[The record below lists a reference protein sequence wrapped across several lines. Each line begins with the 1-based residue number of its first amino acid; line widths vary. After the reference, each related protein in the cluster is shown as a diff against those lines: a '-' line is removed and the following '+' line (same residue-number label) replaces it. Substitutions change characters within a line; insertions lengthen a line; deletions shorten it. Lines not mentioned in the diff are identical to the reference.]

1 LIPSLATGRGDVVL
15 AVGVSYLMEQGLRQY
30 FESQRSGLMAEESK
44 SDRVKFV
51 YNAQFPSSTAV
62 VLDYLINN
70 DVFTSR
76 QGRQRAI
83 DAISAFY
90 RPLAEEE
97 RGEMSEEQVQ
107 TVASVC
113 VEQLVKQINNLCD
126 RYQLANPITDRPS
139 SATISDDR
147 LESILKSG
155 FQTIADAIQGSGLS
169 MDSSLSSSPN
179 LEQGGVMD
187 DDELWDGRN

>member
-1 LIPSLATGRGDVVL
+1 
-15 AVGVSYLMEQGLRQY
+15 
-30 FESQRSGLMAEESK
+30 MAEESK

-76 QGRQRAI
+76 QGRQRAM

-107 TVASVC
+107 AVTSVC
-113 VEQLVKQINNLCD
+113 VEQLVKQIDTLCD
-126 RYQLANPITDRPS
+126 LYQLPNPITDRPG
-139 SATISDDR
+139 SAAISGDR
-147 LESILKSG
+147 LESILESG
-155 FQTIADAIQGSGLS
+155 FQTIADAIRDSGLS
-169 MDSSLSSSPN
+169 VDSSLSSPPN
-179 LEQGGVMD
+179 LEQGVVMN
-187 DDELWDGRN
+187 DDELWDIDLLDIISSGII

>member
-1 LIPSLATGRGDVVL
+1 
-15 AVGVSYLMEQGLRQY
+15 
-30 FESQRSGLMAEESK
+30 MAEDSK

-76 QGRQRAI
+76 QGRQRAM
-83 DAISAFY
+83 DAIAAFY

-107 TVASVC
+107 AVASVC
-113 VEQLVKQINNLCD
+113 VEQLVKQIDTLCD
-126 RYQLANPITDRPS
+126 RYQLPNPITGRPG
-139 SATISDDR
+139 SAAISGDR
-147 LESILKSG
+147 LESILESG
-155 FQTIADAIQGSGLS
+155 FQTIADAIRGSGLS
-169 MDSSLSSSPN
+169 VDSPLPSPPD
-179 LEQGGVMD
+179 LEQGVVMD
-187 DDELWDGRN
+187 GSELGDIDDYEIDVPDIC

>member
-1 LIPSLATGRGDVVL
+1 
-15 AVGVSYLMEQGLRQY
+15 
-30 FESQRSGLMAEESK
+30 MAEDSK

-76 QGRQRAI
+76 QGRQRAM
-83 DAISAFY
+83 DAIAAFY

-107 TVASVC
+107 AVASVC
-113 VEQLVKQINNLCD
+113 VEQLVKQIDGICD
-126 RYQLANPITDRPS
+126 RYQLPNPITGHPG
-139 SATISDDR
+139 SAAISGDR
-147 LESILKSG
+147 LESILESG
-155 FQTIADAIQGSGLS
+155 FQTIADAIRGSGLS
-169 MDSSLSSSPN
+169 MDSPLPSPPD
-179 LEQGGVMD
+179 LEQGVVMD
-187 DDELWDGRN
+187 GSELGDIDDYEIDVPDIC

>member
-1 LIPSLATGRGDVVL
+1 MATGRGDVVL

>member
-1 LIPSLATGRGDVVL
+1 MVED
-15 AVGVSYLMEQGLRQY
+15 
-30 FESQRSGLMAEESK
+30 SK

-76 QGRQRAI
+76 QGRQRAM

-107 TVASVC
+107 AVASVC
-113 VEQLVKQINNLCD
+113 VEQLVKQIDTLCD
-126 RYQLANPITDRPS
+126 RYQLPNPITGRPG
-139 SATISDDR
+139 SAAISGDR
-147 LESILKSG
+147 LESILESG
-155 FQTIADAIQGSGLS
+155 FQTIADAIRGSGLS
-169 MDSSLSSSPN
+169 VDSSLPSPPN
-179 LEQGGVMD
+179 LEKGVVMD
-187 DDELWDGRN
+187 GTELGEFEDLDLRSPDAL

>member
-1 LIPSLATGRGDVVL
+1 
-15 AVGVSYLMEQGLRQY
+15 
-30 FESQRSGLMAEESK
+30 MAEESK

-76 QGRQRAI
+76 QGRQRAM

-107 TVASVC
+107 AVASVC
-113 VEQLVKQINNLCD
+113 VEQLVKQIDNLCD
-126 RYQLANPITDRPS
+126 RYQLPNPITSRPG
-139 SATISDDR
+139 SAAISGDR
-147 LESILKSG
+147 LESILESG
-155 FQTIADAIQGSGLS
+155 FQTIADAIRGSGLS
-169 MDSSLSSSPN
+169 VDRSLPSPPN
-179 LEQGGVMD
+179 LEQGVVMD
-187 DDELWDGRN
+187 GTELGDLGDLKDYGVEAPEIC

>member
-1 LIPSLATGRGDVVL
+1 
-15 AVGVSYLMEQGLRQY
+15 
-30 FESQRSGLMAEESK
+30 MAEESK

>member
-1 LIPSLATGRGDVVL
+1 
-15 AVGVSYLMEQGLRQY
+15 
-30 FESQRSGLMAEESK
+30 MAEDSK

-76 QGRQRAI
+76 QGRQRAM
-83 DAISAFY
+83 DAIAAFY

-107 TVASVC
+107 AVAGVC
-113 VEQLVKQINNLCD
+113 VEQLVKQIDNLCD
-126 RYQLANPITDRPS
+126 RYQLPNPITGRPG
-139 SATISDDR
+139 SAAISGDR
-147 LESILKSG
+147 LESILESG
-155 FQTIADAIQGSGLS
+155 FQTIADAIRGSGLS
-169 MDSSLSSSPN
+169 VDSPLPSPPD
-179 LEQGGVMD
+179 LEQGVVMD
-187 DDELWDGRN
+187 GSELGDIDDYEIDVPEDIC